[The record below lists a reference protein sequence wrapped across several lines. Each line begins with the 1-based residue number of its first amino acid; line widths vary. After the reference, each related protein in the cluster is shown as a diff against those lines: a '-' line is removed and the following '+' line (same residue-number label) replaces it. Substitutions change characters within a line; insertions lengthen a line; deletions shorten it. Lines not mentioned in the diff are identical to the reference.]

1 MARTRA
7 TIQAA
12 ARNGMAVRRPQV
24 AALLHAGFQ
33 QRAIAEQL
41 GASEAT
47 VSGDC
52 AVLRERW
59 RVAAGEVAGF
69 PLTLLLADLS
79 GCRGNKV
86 GVLGGQDRLYRKDIE
101 R

>member
-7 TIQAA
+7 MIRAA

-24 AALLHAGFQ
+24 AALLQPGFQ
-33 QRAIAEQL
+33 PRPIAEQL
-41 GASEAT
+41 GASAAT

-52 AVLRERW
+52 AVLREQW

-69 PLTLLLADLS
+69 PLARLLADLS
-79 GCRGNKV
+79 GWV
-86 GVLGGQDRLYRKDIE
+86 
-101 R
+101 